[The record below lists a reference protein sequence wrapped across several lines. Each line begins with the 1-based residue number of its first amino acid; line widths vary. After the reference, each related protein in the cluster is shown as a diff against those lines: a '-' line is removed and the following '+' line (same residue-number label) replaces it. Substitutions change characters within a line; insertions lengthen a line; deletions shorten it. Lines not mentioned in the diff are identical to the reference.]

1 MHVPKN
7 NFPRLVLLL
16 FPIFLRWSPIF
27 LDSHDFFLTA
37 GPQPADRNNH
47 ISDGVT
53 APIEKY
59 VIFAAR
65 KYIHIP
71 DAGRNSSQPAPY
83 IADTLQT
90 LLCL

>member
-1 MHVPKN
+1 MVSDLSWQP
-7 NFPRLVLLL
+7 L
-16 FPIFLRWSPIF
+16 FFSDGR
-27 LDSHDFFLTA
+27 
-37 GPQPADRNNH
+37 PQPADRNNH

-90 LLCL
+90 LLCLWITLCLLHVRFVQLSIPDPG